1 MKTFHFPI
9 RVIVAASAAR
19 PDGYVDAVL
28 SAGTVTGA
36 GDARVVSL
44 TEDAYA
50 DIARRFSGKTSEQ
63 IAATMQGLPPIFGG
77 PGAELKKLLKRF
89 GIESTP
95 ACKCN
100 AMARQMDA
108 WGTEEFSKPERIEEV
123 LAVMRAEAAKR
134 KLPFLDAVG
143 RMLIRRAIANARRAS

>member
-1 MKTFHFPI
+1 
-9 RVIVAASAAR
+9 
-19 PDGYVDAVL
+19 VL

-63 IAATMQGLPPIFGG
+63 IAATMQGLPPTVGG
-77 PGAELKKLLKRF
+77 PGTELRKLLKRF
-89 GIESTP
+89 GITATP
-95 ACKCN
+95 GCKCN
-100 AMARQMDA
+100 SMALQMDQ
-108 WGTEEFSKPERIEEV
+108 WGCDECAKPERIEEV

-134 KLPFLDAVG
+134 GLPFLDAAG
-143 RMLIRRAIANARRAS
+143 RLLIRRAIANARRAQTA